1 MKILFVE
8 DNLDFIEEFS
18 AQLKTLGEVV
28 AFKSSNAAR
37 RWLHENKLPL
47 DLVVCDHNILR
58 FEAESNTKATGD
70 EVYRDMRWSGDYPSV
85 PFIHFSYDPCPE
97 NYKNKEED
105 KNFYSLKK
113 ESGVNLLKFIEG
125 KGLRK

>member
-8 DNLDFIEEFS
+8 DNAEFIQEFLK
-18 AQLKTLGEVV
+18 QLSVLGEVV
-28 AFKSSNAAR
+28 VFKSSNAAR
-37 RWLHENKLPL
+37 KWLHFNEEPI

-58 FEAESNTKATGD
+58 FEEEPDTRAFGT
-70 EVYRDMRWSGDYPSV
+70 EVYHDLRGYNGSSV

-97 NYKNKEED
+97 EYKTNGD
-105 KNFYSLKK
+105 ANFHSLRKQ
-113 ESGVNLLKFIEG
+113 SGVNLLKFIQE